1 MTGRRDVFEQA
12 LQTGHAA
19 AWDGQWDQALQAY
32 QTAVTEFPDDGAA
45 LNALG
50 LALYE
55 KGRLKEAL
63 GVYQKAVSKT
73 PGDPVAPEKC
83 GEILEKLGRPQEA
96 GQAYLY
102 VAELH
107 MKRQDIAKAVV
118 TLARSVRATPDNLGA
133 RSRLALALERGAKPQ
148 AAALEFIE
156 VARLFQKANDP
167 AKANAALQRAVQLSP
182 QLPEAREAFTRLKN
196 AQPIPTSMRGVELA
210 LEAPATSPMPMTPN
224 PLGVFAEASA
234 SAPPVRKANVLEQ
247 ARETALT
254 LLAELLFD
262 EDADTTKTASSVSAL
277 SRGTGSLRNA
287 QGQRAHAIMY
297 LGQAINEQSLGS
309 REAALNLYTNVL
321 QAGLDH
327 PLVHFMRGVL
337 LLDLRKPQEALA
349 AFPPAVVHNAIA
361 TGANYGMG
369 EAARQMGQARHAFH
383 YFFDALKMLDVS
395 LAPADQQDAIA
406 EGYDTLSES
415 FTRLTDEELGRML
428 PGVQHMLSGE
438 NWEER
443 ARTARGQLDRDGGGG
458 TLADLLATPG
468 NDAAMESL
476 RKIEEHMRK
485 GLYATAMEEAYYA
498 LDTSPTYLPVHIR
511 MAEIL
516 TAEGRPEAAAQKF
529 QVVAATYKARGE
541 IGRSIRLLNRVLNLN
556 PMDMT
561 ARAELIELLK
571 GQGQIADAITHT
583 ADLGR
588 TYYELADL
596 DSARDQYTRALELA
610 QKSGDRNWSVKLLHE
625 IGDVDVQRLAW
636 RDALKIYEQIKALSP
651 SDERARIALIDLY
664 FRLDNQ
670 RAAVAELDDQLKH
683 LISSRQFSN
692 ATILLEEL
700 CSSYPGQG
708 AIVARLARVYQDQG
722 RKADAIDR
730 YEGLIELQMRSGA
743 NAQARETIQ
752 AVLALSPEDP
762 APFVRLLG
770 QLN

>member
-1 MTGRRDVFEQA
+1 MAGRRDIFEQS
-12 LQTGHAA
+12 LQAGHAA
-19 AWDGQWDQALQAY
+19 AWDGQWDKAIQAY
-32 QTAVTEFPDDGAA
+32 QTAVAEFPDDGVA

-50 LALYE
+50 LAFLE

-63 GVYQKAVSKT
+63 AVYQRAASKT

-107 MKRQDIAKAVV
+107 MKRQDVAKAV
-118 TLARSVRATPDNLGA
+118 TNLARSVRATPDNLGA
-133 RSRLALALERGAKPQ
+133 RSRLALALERAGKSQ

-156 VARLFQKANDP
+156 VARLFQKTSDP
-167 AKANAALQRAVQLSP
+167 AKANAALQRAVQLSA
-182 QLPEAREAFTRLKN
+182 QLPEAREAFSRLKN
-196 AQPIPTSMRGVELA
+196 GQPIPSSLRGVELA
-210 LEAPATSPMPMTPN
+210 LEAPPSSTSPLTPN
-224 PLGVFAEASA
+224 PLGVFAEAAA

-277 SRGTGSLRNA
+277 SRGAGALRDA

-309 REAALNLYTNVL
+309 REAALNLYTN
-321 QAGLDH
+321 AINSGLDQ

-337 LLDLRKPQEALA
+337 LLDLRRPQEALA
-349 AFPPAVVHNAIA
+349 AFPPALLHSAVAA
-361 TGANYGMG
+361 GANYGLG
-369 EAARQMGQARHAFH
+369 EAARQLGQARHAFH
-383 YFFDALKMLDVS
+383 YFFDALKMLDMS
-395 LAPADQQDAIA
+395 LAPADQQDGIA

-415 FTRLTDEELGRML
+415 FTRLTDDELGRML
-428 PGVQHMLSGE
+428 PNVQHMLSGE

-443 ARTARGQLDRDGGGG
+443 ARTARKQLDRDGGGG

-468 NDAAMESL
+468 NDEAMESL
-476 RKIEEHMRK
+476 RKIEEHMRR

-498 LDTSPTYLPVHIR
+498 LDASPTYLPVHIR

-516 TAEGRPEAAAQKF
+516 NAEGRVDAAAQKY

-541 IGRSIRLLNRVLNLN
+541 IGRAVRLLNRVLNLN
-556 PMDMT
+556 PLDVS
-561 ARAELIELLK
+561 ARTELIELLK
-571 GQGQIADAITHT
+571 GQGQITEAITHT
-583 ADLGR
+583 AELGR

-596 DSARDQYTRALELA
+596 DGARDQYAQALELA
-610 QKSGDRNWSVKLLHE
+610 QKAGDRVWSVKLLHE

-636 RDALKIYEQIKALSP
+636 REALKIYEQIKTLAP
-651 SDERARIALIDLY
+651 GDERARIALIDLY

-670 RAAVAELDDQLKH
+670 RAGVAELDEQLKH
-683 LISSRQFSN
+683 LISARQFSN

-700 CSSYPGQG
+700 ATGFPGQG
-708 AIVARLARVYQDQG
+708 AIVARLARLYQDQG

-730 YEGLIELQMRSGA
+730 YESLIELQIQSG
-743 NAQARETIQ
+743 NQAQARETIQ
-752 AVLALSPEDP
+752 SVLALSPEDP

>member
-107 MKRQDIAKAVV
+107 MKRQDVAKAVI

-133 RSRLALALERGAKPQ
+133 RSRLALALERAAKPQ

-210 LEAPATSPMPMTPN
+210 LEAPATSPLPMTPN

-337 LLDLRKPQEALA
+337 MLDLRRPQDALA

-383 YFFDALKMLDVS
+383 YFFDALKMLDIS

-443 ARTARGQLDRDGGGG
+443 ARTARRQLDRDGGGG

-498 LDTSPTYLPVHIR
+498 LDASPTYLPVHIR

-610 QKSGDRNWSVKLLHE
+610 QKSGDRKWSVKLLHE

-636 RDALKIYEQIKALSP
+636 RDALKIYEQIKVLSP

-670 RAAVAELDDQLKH
+670 RAAIAELDEQLKH

-730 YEGLIELQMRSGA
+730 YEGLIELQMQSGA
-743 NAQARETIQ
+743 TAQARETIQ
-752 AVLALSPEDP
+752 AVLALSPDDP